1 MTKHQ
6 LIFLS
11 MLQLIK
17 FKYFNN
23 FITKYCVQQD
33 NIIICQSY
41 YCIAMSNQFLV
52 KSSSEPIQTIQI
64 SDIENIGDIFDN
76 IDLTL
81 NNSYVFTSKLPIDPL
96 INNKTFDITINVTQY
111 NIIVELN
118 NDLQFLIANTNDITA
133 KTQLKDAFSY
143 YLSAFG
149 KNKTNNINKN
159 VFVPNVTFAE
169 LIELLNL
176 NTHTESIFF
185 NKSNNNE
192 NSFKNNILNKIDSK
206 QFVSECD
213 LILKQFI
220 EKNKSI
226 SFRTIYSKSIITIH
240 ERIGNTGSHSVFM
253 SFDIVQPHD
262 LQLIL
267 SNIIYYD
274 LEQFVYKS
282 HHDKLSMN
290 NLIYLSE
297 LSHCDIVDLC
307 NLLEKRL
314 TTQFDHCLNDCYVY
328 LKTHIAIGNYINSI
342 EFVTLINHLIK
353 NGIVK
358 RNRQNDIRV
367 VQYIENL
374 ILQKSNLCQI
384 NKNETNAKKVVAK
397 FVSNILNSL

>member
-1 MTKHQ
+1 
-6 LIFLS
+6 
-11 MLQLIK
+11 
-17 FKYFNN
+17 
-23 FITKYCVQQD
+23 
-33 NIIICQSY
+33 
-41 YCIAMSNQFLV
+41 
-52 KSSSEPIQTIQI
+52 
-64 SDIENIGDIFDN
+64 
-76 IDLTL
+76 
-81 NNSYVFTSKLPIDPL
+81 
-96 INNKTFDITINVTQY
+96 
-111 NIIVELN
+111 
-118 NDLQFLIANTNDITA
+118 
-133 KTQLKDAFSY
+133 
-143 YLSAFG
+143 
-149 KNKTNNINKN
+149 
-159 VFVPNVTFAE
+159 
-169 LIELLNL
+169 
-176 NTHTESIFF
+176 
-185 NKSNNNE
+185 
-192 NSFKNNILNKIDSK
+192 
-206 QFVSECD
+206 
-213 LILKQFI
+213 
-220 EKNKSI
+220 
-226 SFRTIYSKSIITIH
+226 
-240 ERIGNTGSHSVFM
+240 M

-353 NGIVK
+353 NGVVK

-397 FVSNILNSL
+397 FVSNIFNSL